1 MDFKPGDVVRMKGSM
16 KRMVIKTIKDDAA
29 DCVWE
34 NTEGGLVTTEY
45 PLIVLEHDTDTAR
58 EDIRPW

>member
-34 NTEGGLVTTEY
+34 NTEGGLVTTE
-45 PLIVLEHDTDTAR
+45 
-58 EDIRPW
+58 